1 MEENAKGVQTG
12 AWGDQ
17 RVCRRVCGGVCGGC
31 MNGCAEEFMEGFAE
45 GCMEECH
52 GCMMECSGMHR
63 GCAEGCMEG
72 CVEGQLP
79 LATMDLEGNHN
90 MPSKVR
96 QKMEKFIFI
105 YCQRCKKV
113 SP

>member
-1 MEENAKGVQTG
+1 MYDGVQRD
-12 AWGDQ
+12 AQ
-17 RVCRRVCGGVCGGC
+17 RVG
-31 MNGCAEEFMEGFAE
+31 
-45 GCMEECH
+45 
-52 GCMMECSGMHR
+52 R
-63 GCAEGCMEG
+63 GCTEGCMEG

-96 QKMEKFIFI
+96 QKMEKIIFI